1 VCAILAGVSPSG
13 ADRRAG
19 IARVADAIYRDKVGR
34 ARAQDPV
41 QKLLDGFTLFES
53 GLELTKLDVAR
64 TIGTSDET
72 AVAAALQLR
81 FERVRR
87 MREAALYRV
96 AEGVPAAH
104 LPE

>member
-1 VCAILAGVSPSG
+1 MCDILAGVSPSET
-13 ADRRAG
+13 DQRAA

-41 QKLLDGFTLFES
+41 RKLLDGFTLFES

-64 TIGTSDET
+64 TIGTSDDT

-87 MREAALYRV
+87 MREAALYRA
-96 AEGVPAAH
+96 AEGVPAA
-104 LPE
+104 PRSE

>member
-1 VCAILAGVSPSG
+1 MSPSE
-13 ADRRAG
+13 ADHRAG

-41 QKLLDGFTLFES
+41 EKLLDGFTLFES
-53 GLELTKLDVAR
+53 GLALTKLDMAR
-64 TIGTSDET
+64 TIGTSDEA
-72 AVAAALQLR
+72 AVAAALQRR

-96 AEGVPAAH
+96 AECAPVAP